1 MLRNEHIVRRI
12 EKVIDLGHSVVIWPN
27 DLTEKDINDLILSG
41 MSSFDIQKIIKD
53 NTFKGLQAK
62 VKLTEWKRV

>member
-1 MLRNEHIVRRI
+1 MV
-12 EKVIDLGHSVVIWPN
+12 
-27 DLTEKDINDLILSG
+27 LTKNKINDMVISG
-41 MSSFDIQKIIKD
+41 KSPGDIIKK